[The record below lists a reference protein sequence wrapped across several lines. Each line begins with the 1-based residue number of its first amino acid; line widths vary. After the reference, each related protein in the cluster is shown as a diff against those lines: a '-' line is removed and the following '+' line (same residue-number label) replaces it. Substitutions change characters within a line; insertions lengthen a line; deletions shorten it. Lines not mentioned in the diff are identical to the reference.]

1 MLFFGS
7 IVDVCNQQ
15 ALQGGK
21 TAMKR
26 NAKLFLVV
34 VGMFVWG
41 CTSQPSPDEKTLVT
55 INEFHLKSSEFQ
67 RLLAMDMERD
77 RDFKLTDA
85 SKMAYLNEIIQKEVL
100 IQEAK
105 RLKLDRKANF
115 IRTIE
120 RYWEAT
126 LIRNLMELRGAEIE
140 QRIVVSQTEIRGH
153 YDELKQKSQG
163 LAPLVDIEKDLIN
176 EIKEAKKTA
185 MFKTWVD
192 ELRGDAKVQINNELL
207 RQF

>member
-1 MLFFGS
+1 
-7 IVDVCNQQ
+7 
-15 ALQGGK
+15 
-21 TAMKR
+21 
-26 NAKLFLVV
+26 
-34 VGMFVWG
+34 
-41 CTSQPSPDEKTLVT
+41 
-55 INEFHLKSSEFQ
+55 
-67 RLLAMDMERD
+67 
-77 RDFKLTDA
+77 
-85 SKMAYLNEIIQKEVL
+85 
-100 IQEAK
+100 
-105 RLKLDRKANF
+105 
-115 IRTIE
+115 
-120 RYWEAT
+120 
-126 LIRNLMELRGAEIE
+126 MELRGAEIE

>member
-1 MLFFGS
+1 
-7 IVDVCNQQ
+7 
-15 ALQGGK
+15 
-21 TAMKR
+21 MKR